1 MQQQLS
7 VVGKTPIKRNPARL
21 FSQKNEVPKVLVTGG
36 AGYIGSALLTKLLK
50 NGYQVRLLDQM
61 FFGTSPIASV
71 LNHPNLEVV
80 RGDFRQ
86 VDKVVQSMRDVDSV
100 VHLGAIVGDPAC
112 ALDEDLTIETN
123 LMATRNIAEIAK
135 GSGVGRF
142 LFASTCSVYGAN
154 EGDELLHEGSPLN
167 PVSLYAITKLA
178 AENVLMSMA
187 DSRFSPTCLRFSTI
201 YGLSGRTRF
210 DLVVNLLTAK
220 ALLNGQITIQ
230 GGDQWRPFLHVDDA
244 ALSVLKALEAP
255 LEKVH
260 REIFNVGSDEQNRTI
275 QQIGEMIQERVPA
288 ASLVNMGSGGDKRN
302 YKAHFK
308 KIREVLGFTPQ
319 WTIEQGIEQV
329 AYLINSGKVSDYQAS
344 QYSNVKFLM
353 EEGASR
359 LVRRE
364 ANWAYDLVSQT
375 TPAAFPVANAA

>member
-288 ASLVNMGSGGDKRN
+288 ASLVNMSSGGDKRN

>member
-1 MQQQLS
+1 MQQQLT
-7 VVGKTPIKRNPARL
+7 VAGNKPTIRNHVRS
-21 FSQKNEVPKVLVTGG
+21 FFQKDEPPKVLVTGG
-36 AGYIGSALLTKLLK
+36 AGYIGSALLSKLLR
-50 NGYQVRLLDQM
+50 NGYKVRLLDQM
-61 FFGTSPIASV
+61 FFGTSPIVSV

-86 VDKVVQSMRDVDSV
+86 VDKVVQCMRDVNSV

-142 LFASTCSVYGAN
+142 VFASTCSVYGAN
-154 EGDELLHEGSPLN
+154 ENDELLHEGSPLN

-187 DSRFSPTCLRFSTI
+187 DSGFSPTCLRFSTI

-255 LEKVH
+255 IEKVH

-275 QQIGEMIQERVPA
+275 QQIGEMIQDHVPT

-329 AYLINSGKVSDYQAS
+329 ARLIDSGTVSDYQAS

>member
-71 LNHPNLEVV
+71 LKHPNLEVV

-142 LFASTCSVYGAN
+142 VFASTCSVYGAN